1 MASVDLTQTQNAP
14 TLEADKDEYLL
25 KPELKR
31 FILLPIQHHDIWEM
45 YQQAEA
51 SFWVASEVNLTQD
64 IIDWEHKLNADEK
77 HFISYVLAFFAGSDG
92 LVAENL
98 VTRFA
103 REIQIAEARMFYI
116 FQGMIEGIHSL
127 VYGQLIETL
136 IKEPREREYLFMA
149 IDKVPV
155 ITKKAEWA
163 YQYIESQ
170 EASFAERLV
179 GFACIEGIFFSGS
192 FAAIFWLKKRGLMPG
207 LGFSNAL
214 ISRDEGLHRD
224 FACLLYRKYVTN
236 KLSREKLESIV
247 SDAVDLE
254 IEFLTEAL
262 PVRLIGMNADLMAQ
276 YIKYVADHLL
286 SSLGSDKLYNVSNP
300 FDFMEMISLEAKENF
315 FERNVSQY
323 SKANAMQTDNSK
335 NFVFDL
341 EADF

>member
-1 MASVDLTQTQNAP
+1 MSVDLTKSQNAP
-14 TLEADKDEYLL
+14 TLEADKEEYLL

-45 YQQAEA
+45 YMKAES
-51 SFWVASEVNLTQD
+51 SFWIPGEINLTQD
-64 IIDWEHKLNADEK
+64 IMDWTTKLNDNER

-92 LVAENL
+92 LVTENL
-98 VTRFA
+98 VTRFGA
-103 REIQIAEARMFYI
+103 ECQIAEARLFYM
-116 FQGMIEGIHSL
+116 FQGMIEGIHSI

-136 IKEPREREYLFMA
+136 VKDREERDTLFRA
-149 IDKVPV
+149 IEKIPV

-163 YQYIESQ
+163 YKYIESQ
-170 EASFAERLV
+170 DASFAKRLI

-214 ISRDEGLHRD
+214 ISRDEALHVE
-224 FACLLYRKYVTN
+224 FACLLYRNYVKN
-236 KLSREKLESIV
+236 KLSESEVHEIV
-247 SDAVDLE
+247 DDAVKLE

-262 PVRLIGMNADLMAQ
+262 PVRLLGINADLMGQ

-286 SSLGSDKLYNVSNP
+286 NSLGIGKLYNATNP
-300 FDFMEMISLEAKENF
+300 FDFMENISIDAKENM
-315 FERNVSQY
+315 FECKISQY
-323 SKANAMQTDNSK
+323 AKANAMQTDNSQ
-335 NFVFDL
+335 NFVFNT

>member
-1 MASVDLTQTQNAP
+1 MERSESAIDFAKSQNAP
-14 TLEADKDEYLL
+14 TLESDKDEFLL

-45 YQQAEA
+45 YMKAEA
-51 SFWVASEVNLTQD
+51 SFWVPGEVDLSQD
-64 IIDWEHKLNADEK
+64 IIHWETKLNDDEK

-103 REIQIAEARMFYI
+103 REIQNAECRCFYMF
-116 FQGMIEGIHSL
+116 QAMMENIHAI

-136 IKEPREREYLFMA
+136 IKDPQERQNLFMA
-149 IDKVPV
+149 IERIPV

-163 YQYIESQ
+163 YKYIESQ
-170 EASFAERLV
+170 EATFAERLV

-192 FAAIFWLKKRGLMPG
+192 FASIFWLKKRGLMPG

-214 ISRDEGLHRD
+214 ISRDEGLHTF

-236 KLSREKLESIV
+236 KLTKEKLEAIV
-247 SDAVDLE
+247 SAAVDLE
-254 IEFLTEAL
+254 IQFLTEAL

-286 SSLGSDKLYNVSNP
+286 NSLGSSKLYNVSNP
-300 FDFMEMISLEAKENF
+300 FDFMENISMNAKESNSFSFLLVPHF
-315 FERNVSQY
+315 FNG
-323 SKANAMQTDNSK
+323 
-335 NFVFDL
+335 
-341 EADF
+341 